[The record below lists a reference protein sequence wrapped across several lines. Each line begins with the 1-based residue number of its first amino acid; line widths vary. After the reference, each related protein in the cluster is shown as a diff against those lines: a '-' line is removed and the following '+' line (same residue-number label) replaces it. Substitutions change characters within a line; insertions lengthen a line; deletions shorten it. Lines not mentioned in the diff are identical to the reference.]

1 MTENKTPDY
10 RSQFIA
16 ILQHLKK
23 TDNKRFSLINKFLK
37 TKGSWADRAI
47 YINFIELTEESEALL
62 ANFLSLFDRVM
73 AEVEAQQDRAN
84 NSSDNLIAAY
94 QIIKSQL
101 DSIAAIRKSEVQ
113 LIDKLMGKTLATKIF
128 VSSLFRSIG
137 ERVLMS
143 RFRREINLV
152 RTVLV
157 SAQLNRDKIEEI
169 EKSFKRQAKR
179 NKLLKGANIAGIIIP
194 GGTLLNVLSW
204 AIYSWLQSQD
214 KDTRA
219 VQEMVEKKW
228 AYNSKT

>member
-1 MTENKTPDY
+1 
-10 RSQFIA
+10 
-16 ILQHLKK
+16 
-23 TDNKRFSLINKFLK
+23 
-37 TKGSWADRAI
+37 
-47 YINFIELTEESEALL
+47 
-62 ANFLSLFDRVM
+62 
-73 AEVEAQQDRAN
+73 
-84 NSSDNLIAAY
+84 
-94 QIIKSQL
+94 
-101 DSIAAIRKSEVQ
+101 
-113 LIDKLMGKTLATKIF
+113 
-128 VSSLFRSIG
+128 
-137 ERVLMS
+137 
-143 RFRREINLV
+143 